1 MSRRI
6 FASAALLVALAFLA
20 PLSAPA
26 QTRLLRQ
33 PTLSATHV
41 AFAYA
46 GDLWIADRAGGTAR
60 RLTSTPAVES
70 DPHFSPDGK
79 WIAFSSNRSGHQDV
93 YVVSAAGGE
102 PRRLTF
108 YGDTFVFES
117 VWGMFYRIS
126 PTAAFVL
133 RAMEGGAS
141 REDLPDLLARHYAID
156 RTRAIRDAELFLNEL
171 TARGLVAKDAT

>member
-6 FASAALLVALAFLA
+6 FASAALLAALAIFA

-41 AFAYA
+41 AFVHG

-70 DPHFSPDGK
+70 DPHFSPDGR
-79 WIAFSSNRSGHQDV
+79 WIAFSSNRSGNQDV

-102 PRRLTF
+102 PRRLTW
-108 YGDTFVFES
+108 YPAPSE
-117 VWGMFYRIS
+117 
-126 PTAAFVL
+126 
-133 RAMEGGAS
+133 
-141 REDLPDLLARHYAID
+141 
-156 RTRAIRDAELFLNEL
+156 
-171 TARGLVAKDAT
+171 ARGWTPDGKRVLYASTRETAPTG